1 MDTHPRKLLVI
12 IADAAQKK
20 ALVGDARRLG
30 AQGYTVHDVRGGGR
44 RGTRDGDW
52 EADRSVEMKV
62 IATEAV
68 AEAIARH
75 VLATYCADYSVT
87 MFLAD
92 AQVLRPEKSS

>member
-12 IADAAQKK
+12 IADAAPEK
-20 ALVGDARRLG
+20 APVADAKRLG
-30 AQGYTVHDVRGGGR
+30 AQGHTVHDVRGGGR
-44 RGTRDGDW
+44 HGTRDGDW

-92 AQVLRPEKSS
+92 AQVLRPGKFS